1 MYTFLNFSRF
11 WRKKCKNVEI
21 HLFAGPK
28 YTTVVPFDSILQLD
42 SPEMQAEQVSSNV
55 GQSVMR
61 KQIDKSAANVNHL
74 QFGKLR
80 QVFKHFSFE
89 LERKQNFG

>member
-1 MYTFLNFSRF
+1 M
-11 WRKKCKNVEI
+11 
-21 HLFAGPK
+21 FAGPK